1 MASDRKTRNERIA
14 FEKWEGYA
22 KPIDRGRHV
31 DFGESF
37 AFASDYVMM
46 SPMFNDGAPQTAAEM
61 FSDEVAAAMAKYA
74 PDGDMLTAEWRMWWK
89 HMPDYRL
96 VSPFE
101 CVAGDWGFTSCD
113 TYAGTLAD
121 GSVLELREWDY
132 IWINEDGHVT
142 RWDWFVESDKW
153 DRLMGLIGLDP
164 KGLTSQEYTTNF
176 LREGGSGEGLSQ

>member
-1 MASDRKTRNERIA
+1 MSSDRVALNEEIA
-14 FEKWEGYA
+14 FQKWEGYS

-31 DFGESF
+31 DFGEKFVF
-37 AFASDYVMM
+37 ATDYVMM
-46 SPMFNDGAPQTAAEM
+46 SPHFNDGTPQSAADM

-101 CVAGDWGFTSCD
+101 CVAGECGFTSSD

-121 GSVLELREWDY
+121 GSVLQLREWDY
-132 IWINEDGHVT
+132 IWVNEDGKVT
-142 RWDWFVESDKW
+142 RWDWFVDPDKW
-153 DRLMGLIGLDP
+153 EQLLGLVGLEP
-164 KGLTSQEYTTNF
+164 KGLTSQQYTVNF
-176 LREGGSGEGLSQ
+176 LREGGVGS